1 MTQTAYFFQQFLN
14 ALSLGSI
21 YALVTIGLAMV
32 FSILR
37 LINFAHGDLM
47 MIGAYAI
54 LFVWAAGAPPWVAIL
69 AGILISGLAGVLME
83 RVCYRPLRGSGEMTT
98 LLTSFAVV
106 VLLENGAI
114 LLFGPNTRPFGILNF
129 SIPTFQFHGVLI
141 SKIDVITVVLTLI
154 ILILTA
160 LFIKKTK
167 TGISMRAVADDLIAS
182 HLVGINLN
190 RVIVSAFFIGSAFA
204 GLAGLLWSARAGKIH
219 PLMGFIPVVKAFVA
233 AVIGGF
239 GSITGAVIGGYV
251 LGFAEVFLIALLPP
265 ELQGYRDAFVFILLI
280 FILLVRPQGI
290 LGAKTMERRI

>member
-129 SIPTFQFHGVLI
+129 SVPTFQFHSVLI
-141 SKIDVITVVLTLI
+141 SKSTLSR
-154 ILILTA
+154 L
-160 LFIKKTK
+160 
-167 TGISMRAVADDLIAS
+167 S
-182 HLVGINLN
+182 
-190 RVIVSAFFIGSAFA
+190 
-204 GLAGLLWSARAGKIH
+204 
-219 PLMGFIPVVKAFVA
+219 
-233 AVIGGF
+233 
-239 GSITGAVIGGYV
+239 
-251 LGFAEVFLIALLPP
+251 
-265 ELQGYRDAFVFILLI
+265 
-280 FILLVRPQGI
+280 
-290 LGAKTMERRI
+290 